1 MSKQMPDET
10 KGIVSNPDPLLSV
23 REAADYLN
31 ISKSKMYEIVNKDLF
46 PIVQIDSDDKKIQ
59 QSVLDSYIKQCK
71 KPRCWATAT
80 STIKEKSK

>member
-59 QSVLDSYIKQCK
+59 QSVLDRLIRQSEQ
-71 KPRCWATAT
+71 PRCWATAT
-80 STIKEKSK
+80 STSKEKSK

>member
-59 QSVLDSYIKQCK
+59 QSVLDGYIKQCEQ
-71 KPRCWATAT
+71 PRCWATAT
-80 STIKEKSK
+80 STSKEKSK